1 MVTFLGAGHAVLGQL
16 GVARLADTPP
26 HHGLVAV
33 TALVV
38 DTQAVLVVHADRQP
52 CRDQGVNGGAC
63 QGYKQGLTEL
73 GFRFMIFGI
82 YELFW

>member
-16 GVARLADTPP
+16 GVSRLADTAP

-33 TALVV
+33 AALAV

-52 CRDQGVNGGAC
+52 CGDQVNGCAC

>member
-1 MVTFLGAGHAVLGQL
+1 MVTFLGAGHTVLCQL
-16 GVARLADTPP
+16 GVPRLADTPP

-33 TALVV
+33 TALAV
-38 DTQAVLVVHADRQP
+38 DTQAVLVIHADRQP
-52 CRDQGVNGGAC
+52 CRDQGVNGDAC